1 MPAYCLFDVLEVIDP
16 DKMEQYRDGVFATV
30 EHYGGRYLTVGGRS
44 DVVEGEWQ
52 PVFPVLIEFPSLEQ
66 AHRWY
71 DAEEYRDLKA
81 LRLAATR
88 GNAVFIEGT
97 SVLSPVERRT

>member
-1 MPAYCLFDVLEVIDP
+1 MPAYCFFDVLEVTDP
-16 DKMEQYRDGVFATV
+16 EKLEKYREGVFSTV
-30 EHYGGRYLTVGGRS
+30 EQYGGRYLTVGGRC
-44 DVVEGEWQ
+44 DVVEGQWR
-52 PVFPVLIEFPSLEQ
+52 PVFPVLVEFPSLEQ

-71 DAEEYRDLKA
+71 DSEEYRELKA

-97 SVLSPVERRT
+97 VFGR

>member
-1 MPAYCLFDVLEVIDP
+1 MMAAYCFFDVHEVTDP
-16 DKMEQYRDGVFATV
+16 EKMERYRAGVLSTV
-30 EHYGGRYLTVGGRS
+30 ERYGGRYLTVGGKV
-44 DVVEGEWQ
+44 DVVEGDWQ

-71 DAEEYRDLKA
+71 DSEEYRDLKA

-88 GNAVFIEGT
+88 GNAVFIEGK
-97 SVLSPVERRT
+97 EFGK

>member
-1 MPAYCLFDVLEVIDP
+1 MAAYCFFDVLEVTDP
-16 DKMEQYRDGVFATV
+16 GKLEEYREQALSAV
-30 EHYGGRYLTVGGRS
+30 ERYGGRYLIVGGRS
-44 DVVEGEWQ
+44 EVVEGEWR
-52 PVFPVLIEFPSLEQ
+52 PAFPVLIEFPDMEQ

-71 DAEEYRDLKA
+71 DSEEYRELKA

-97 SVLSPVERRT
+97 DFRP

>member
-1 MPAYCLFDVLEVIDP
+1 MAAYCFFDVHEITDV
-16 DKMEQYRDGVFATV
+16 DKMAKYRAGVLATV
-30 EHYGGRYLTVGGRS
+30 EQYSGRYLTVGGKFN
-44 DVVEGEWQ
+44 VVEGNWQ
-52 PVFPVLIEFPSLEQ
+52 PVFPVIIEFPSLAQ

-71 DAEEYRDLKA
+71 DSEEYRDLKA

-97 SVLSPVERRT
+97 EFPF

>member
-1 MPAYCLFDVLEVIDP
+1 MPAYCFFDVLEVTDP
-16 DKMEQYRDGVFATV
+16 EKLEEYRGGVLATV
-30 EHYGGRYLTVGGRS
+30 EQYGGCYLTVGGRC
-44 DVVEGEWQ
+44 DVVEGQWR
-52 PVFPVLIEFPSLEQ
+52 PVFPVLIEFSDLEQ

-71 DAEEYRDLKA
+71 DSEEYRGLKA

-97 SVLSPVERRT
+97 GFRR

>member
-1 MPAYCLFDVLEVIDP
+1 MPAYCFFDVLEVTDP
-16 DKMEQYRDGVFATV
+16 EKLEEYRRGVLATV
-30 EHYGGRYLTVGGRS
+30 EQYGGRYLIVGGRC
-44 DVVEGEWQ
+44 DVVEGQWR
-52 PVFPVLIEFPSLEQ
+52 PVFPVLIEFPGLEQ

-71 DAEEYRDLKA
+71 DSEEYRGLKA

-97 SVLSPVERRT
+97 GFGR